1 MELYI
6 LRHAIA
12 EDRGSSNYRHDSLR
26 PLTERGIARMN
37 RGARGMARLGISFDL
52 ILTSPYVRARQTAE
66 TVAAILRPP
75 SDLLLFPPLAADVP
89 ALETVTALSRR
100 TASLNS
106 VLLVG
111 HEPQLSRIGSILLA
125 GDTVLSLRLKKGGM
139 FKLTCEGLYPGSA
152 TLDWWLMPKHL
163 RQLAG

>member
-12 EDRGSSNYRHDSLR
+12 EDRGASVYSHDSLR
-26 PLTERGIARMN
+26 PLTEKGIERMN
-37 RGARGMARLGISFDL
+37 RGARGMARLGITFDL
-52 ILTSPYVRARQTAE
+52 IMSSPYVRARQTADI
-66 TVAAILRPP
+66 VAALGPT
-75 SDLLLFPPLAADVP
+75 SCVELFPPLAA
-89 ALETVTALSRR
+89 AISAFEAITEISLRAEG
-100 TASLNS
+100 LNS

-111 HEPQLSRIGSILLA
+111 HEPQLSQIGSILLA
-125 GDTVLSLRLKKGGM
+125 GDTVLDLRLKKGGM
-139 FKLTCEGLYPGSA
+139 FKLTCENLYPGSA